1 MLHADTV
8 CFLVVAEDV
17 ELGGIDHAQLDT
29 AITLGTV
36 AALASLGSVAL
47 RNLSDFAEQLS
58 ETQDDDRQV
67 LLPLDN
73 VLPQL
78 AEAEL
83 LARAGQQSSPISS
96 ARFLAER
103 ASAGVRAISIFA
115 GSRVASPQLACPD
128 DARVVGV
135 KCREVLDTLDELR
148 ALLRHLG
155 GTRH

>member
-17 ELGGIDHAQLDT
+17 ELEGIDHALLDT

-47 RNLSDFAEQLS
+47 RNLSNFARELQ
-58 ETQDDDRQV
+58 ETQDDRRHP
-67 LLPLDN
+67 LALDN

-83 LARAGQQSSPISS
+83 LARAGQQPSPIAS

-103 ASAGVRAISIFA
+103 ASAGVRAVSIFA
-115 GSRVASPQLACPD
+115 NSRVASPQLACPD
-128 DARVVGV
+128 DARVVAV